1 MGDLATRGTRRP
13 IAPFLFVTAL
23 LVGCGPRPDDEVP
36 TEISGLVV
44 PMVVNA
50 TPNDGEIF
58 ISWTPPADAGS
69 TSYVV
74 YFRAR
79 GSGAW
84 RASPVPTPPWPAP
97 SVLRRHT
104 LTGLTNGQEYELV
117 VVDDGG
123 ARSQPIHRRP
133 RQRKDCDHPD
143 LKYFCSQPAADAWL
157 RDKGLD
163 TTTLRCRDRPVPWDL
178 NAPSCLY
185 SAADGT
191 RFNLLRSLDSSYLPP
206 RELPPK
212 EAVRS
217 AARRLIWPERDPF
230 AAGARSTV
238 SVVELGEATDT
249 GELTGLRRARAYRID
264 VHPLL
269 SSRITWLEPLEP
281 LRGVAIYHNGHCGA
295 ASCSG
300 MHHEVP
306 LLEALLRRGWQVI
319 HMDMPLQGLNAVD
332 RKNATF
338 YGANRHDFDFLDH
351 GGASPLELFMLPV
364 KAVVDLIEDR
374 AGGATPPIVMLGRS
388 GGGWT
393 SLLYGTLDP
402 RVRAVVSIAG
412 GVPMSMRL
420 RTYEDKSGYPDMG
433 DYEQMV
439 PYFYQGVTYDDIL
452 ATTGDE
458 GALFIHN
465 EHDGCC
471 FRLAPDDPLVRAH
484 GTREPGHRRFF
495 IDTTNTAHSLGPDAL
510 PVIGDFLDELFPG
523 P

>member
-1 MGDLATRGTRRP
+1 
-13 IAPFLFVTAL
+13 
-23 LVGCGPRPDDEVP
+23 
-36 TEISGLVV
+36 
-44 PMVVNA
+44 MVVNA
-50 TPNDGEIF
+50 IPNDGELF
-58 ISWTPPADAGS
+58 VSWTPPADAVTTNG
-69 TSYVV
+69 YLI

-79 GSGAW
+79 GTEPW
-84 RASPVPTPPWPAP
+84 RVSPVPAPPWPAP
-97 SVLRRHT
+97 TVLRRHT
-104 LTGLTNGQEYELV
+104 VTGLENGREYELV
-117 VVDDGG
+117 VVGDDGT
-123 ARSQPIHRRP
+123 RSQPIHRRP
-133 RQRKDCDHPD
+133 RQREECDHPD

-157 RDKGLD
+157 RDRGLD
-163 TTTLRCRDRPVPWDL
+163 TSTLRCRDRLVRWDL

-191 RFNLLRSLDSSYLPP
+191 RFTLLRSLDSKYLPP
-206 RELPPK
+206 RGLPPR

-230 AAGARSTV
+230 AEGARSPL

-300 MHHEVP
+300 MHNEVP

-351 GGASPLELFMLPV
+351 GGASPLALFMLPV

-374 AGGATPPIVMLGRS
+374 TAGSTPPPIVMLGRS

-393 SLLYGTLDP
+393 TLLYGALDP

-412 GVPMSMRL
+412 GVPISMRL
-420 RTYEDKSGYPDMG
+420 RKYDDKTGYPDLG
-433 DYEQMV
+433 DYEQLV
-439 PYFYQGVTYDDIL
+439 PYFYQGVTYDDLL
-452 ATTGDE
+452 ATAGAE
-458 GALFIHN
+458 GALFVHN

-471 FRLAPDDPLVRAH
+471 FRLAPDDPLVQTHSSRA
-484 GTREPGHRRFF
+484 GRRRFF
-495 IDTTNTAHSLGPDAL
+495 IDTTNPTHSLGPDAL
-510 PVIGDFLDELFPG
+510 PVIGAFLDELFPA